1 MCPPRQSRWRANMTI
16 SYNKLWNLIRD
27 NKMKKKNLQAAAGIS
42 SYMMTK
48 LNRNEPVPMEAML
61 RLCKLFHCDIGDLM
75 EVAEE

>member
-1 MCPPRQSRWRANMTI
+1 MTI